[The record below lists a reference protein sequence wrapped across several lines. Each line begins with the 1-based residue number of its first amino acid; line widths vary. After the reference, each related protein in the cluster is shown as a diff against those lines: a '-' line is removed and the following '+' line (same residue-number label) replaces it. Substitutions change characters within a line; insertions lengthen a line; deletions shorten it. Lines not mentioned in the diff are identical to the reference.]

1 MFLLWGMH
9 APPLIEK
16 VPVAQAPLQ
25 VASVVVVP
33 GMSGDP
39 AVHEGTVCSVHAV
52 LSSAAEYVPE
62 VHGVHVVSLDD
73 DPGT

>member
-1 MFLLWGMH
+1 MH
-9 APPLIEK
+9 APPPVEK
-16 VPVAQAPLQ
+16 VPAAQAPSQ
-25 VASVVVVP
+25 VASVVIVP

-39 AVHEGTVCSVHAV
+39 GAHERTVCVAHTD

-62 VHGVHVVSLDD
+62 VHDVHVVSLDN